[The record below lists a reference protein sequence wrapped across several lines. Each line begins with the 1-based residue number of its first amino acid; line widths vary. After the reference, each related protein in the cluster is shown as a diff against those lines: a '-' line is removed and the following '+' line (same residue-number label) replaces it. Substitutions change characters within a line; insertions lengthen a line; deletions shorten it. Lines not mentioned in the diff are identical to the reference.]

1 MIPPVPPKE
10 DPMTAAASEAPLAD
24 MIDPDVYVEHGYPH
38 DSWTWLRKHD
48 PVRFIERP
56 SGSSY
61 WAITKH
67 SDIMAIGKDPQ
78 RFLNEPLL
86 VLEFEDR
93 NRDGNAFQPPQTL
106 IQMDPP
112 KHHGFRQLV
121 SRRFTPRALKKIE
134 KDIHDIAF
142 HIVDDLLKEGEEGEC
157 DFVQKVSA
165 PLPIAV
171 IAWLLGG
178 PREACALIFDWPN
191 SIIGAGDPEYQKEGA
206 DDNATAQSAM
216 LEVFQYMT
224 KLMEEKRKNP
234 TDDIASALV
243 HAEVDGK
250 KLDPIEVLSY
260 YFIIII
266 AGNETTRNATSGG
279 MLALIEHQDQL
290 RKLQAR
296 PELLSDGIEEI
307 VRWTSPI
314 IHFARTASEDCEI
327 RGRKIRKGDHLGL
340 FYPSAN
346 RDEEVFDRPFEF
358 DVTRSP
364 NRHLAFGI
372 GEHFCAGAHVAR
384 LELEM
389 AFKYLVPRIEEI
401 ELAGPVARL
410 RSQLVGGVKHLPI
423 RYKLRPA

>member
-1 MIPPVPPKE
+1 M
-10 DPMTAAASEAPLAD
+10 AAPAQAAPLVD
-24 MIDPDVYVEHGYPH
+24 LIHPDVYVEHGYPH
-38 DSWTWLRKHD
+38 DAWTWLRNND

-67 SDIMAIGKDPQ
+67 ADIMAIGKDPK
-78 RFLNEPLL
+78 RFLNEPIL
-86 VLEFEDR
+86 VLDFEDR
-93 NRDGNAFQPPQTL
+93 AGAGAFQPPQTL

-112 KHHGFRQLV
+112 KHHGFRQLI

-134 KDIHDIAF
+134 KDIHDIAYE
-142 HIVDDLLKEGEEGEC
+142 IVDALFEQGEEGEC

-171 IAWLLGG
+171 IAWLLGV
-178 PREACALIFDWPN
+178 PRSDWELIFRWTN
-191 SIIGAGDPEYQKEGA
+191 EIIGAGDPEYQKEGA
-206 DDNATAQSAM
+206 DSNATAQAAM
-216 LEVFQYMT
+216 IEVFQYMT
-224 KLMEEKRKNP
+224 KLMEDKRKNP
-234 TDDIASALV
+234 ADDIASALV

-250 KLDPIEVLSY
+250 KLEPLEVLSY

-290 RKLQAR
+290 RRLQKK
-296 PELLSDGIEEI
+296 PELLPSAIEEI

-314 IHFARTASEDCEI
+314 IHFARTASEDADI
-327 RGRKIRKGDHLGL
+327 RGRKIKKGDKLGL

-346 RDEEVFDRPFEF
+346 RDEEIFERPFEF
-358 DVTRSP
+358 DISRNP

-389 AFKYLVPRIEEI
+389 AYKYLVPRIEEI
-401 ELAGPVARL
+401 ELTGPVSRL

-423 RYKLRPA
+423 RYKLRPLR

>member
-1 MIPPVPPKE
+1 M
-10 DPMTAAASEAPLAD
+10 AAPATEAPIVDL
-24 MIDPDVYVEHGYPH
+24 IHPDVYVEHGYPH
-38 DSWTWLRKHD
+38 DAWTWLRNHD

-67 SDIMAIGKDPQ
+67 ADIMAIGKDPK

-93 NRDGNAFQPPQTL
+93 GGEGAFQPPQTL

-112 KHHGFRQLV
+112 KHHGFRQLI

-142 HIVDDLLKEGEEGEC
+142 EIVDDLFKQGEEGEC
-157 DFVQKVSA
+157 DFVRQVSA

-171 IAWLLGG
+171 IAWLLGV
-178 PREACALIFDWPN
+178 PRSDWELIFRWTN
-191 SIIGAGDPEYQKEGA
+191 QIIGAGDPEYQKEGE
-206 DDNATAQSAM
+206 DSNATAQAAM
-216 LEVFQYMT
+216 IEVFQYMT
-224 KLMEEKRKNP
+224 KLMEDKRKNP
-234 TDDIASALV
+234 ADDIASALV
-243 HAEVDGK
+243 HAEVDGR
-250 KLDPIEVLSY
+250 KLEPIEVLSY

-279 MLALIEHQDQL
+279 MLALIQHQDQL
-290 RKLQAR
+290 RRLQR
-296 PELLSDGIEEI
+296 HPELMSDAIEEI

-314 IHFARTASEDCEI
+314 IHFARTASEDVEI
-327 RGRKIRKGDHLGL
+327 RGRKIRKGEQLGL

-346 RDEEVFDRPFEF
+346 RDEEIFERPFEF
-358 DVTRSP
+358 DIGRKP

-372 GEHFCAGAHVAR
+372 G
-384 LELEM
+384 
-389 AFKYLVPRIEEI
+389 
-401 ELAGPVARL
+401 
-410 RSQLVGGVKHLPI
+410 
-423 RYKLRPA
+423 